1 MTFLADESVGSGQ
14 LYPVTDVDGRAP
26 RSLADFRGEVCVT
39 LIRNGD
45 AVQMLGSG
53 CEAPTGVRFHQKD
66 PGRDGKDVR
75 VWTITEV
82 LDGSFVASPEAAF

>member
-14 LYPVTDVDGRAP
+14 LYPVTDVDGRTP
-26 RSLADFRGEVCVT
+26 RSLDDFRGEVCVT

-53 CEAPTGVRFHQKD
+53 SEAPTGVRFHQKD
-66 PGRDGKDVR
+66 PGRDGKDIR
-75 VWTITEV
+75 VWDITAAV
-82 LDGSFVASPEAAF
+82 DGSFVASPAAAF